1 MVIVEVFSFK
11 GYRILT
17 LTYDLNIHE
26 GQIFAL
32 YSINVKESRDI
43 TITYGILGE
52 RIDYR
57 VFSTIIKFEVNI
69 PCTNNCYEPLPFI
82 EMEKSDVSTILMI

>member
-52 RIDYR
+52 KIDY
-57 VFSTIIKFEVNI
+57 
-69 PCTNNCYEPLPFI
+69 
-82 EMEKSDVSTILMI
+82 